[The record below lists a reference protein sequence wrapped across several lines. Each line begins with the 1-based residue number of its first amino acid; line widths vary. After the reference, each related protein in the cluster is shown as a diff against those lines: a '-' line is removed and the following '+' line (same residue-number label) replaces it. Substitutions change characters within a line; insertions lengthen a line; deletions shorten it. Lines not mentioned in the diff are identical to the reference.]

1 MGAPE
6 PQGSASES
14 SGHPDP
20 NRSQGQGPSPH
31 FHGEAGQKG
40 GQEERAQDSLPPA
53 QGGGHRLQGAQKV
66 CFLIVMSLDRPKPE
80 FFPPACV
87 RRGSQGH

>member
-6 PQGSASES
+6 HQGSASQVLGAS
-14 SGHPDP
+14 TPQQKSRPGSLPTFP
-20 NRSQGQGPSPH
+20 WGS
-31 FHGEAGQKG
+31 GQKS

-53 QGGGHRLQGAQKV
+53 QEGAQKV
-66 CFLIVMSLDRPKPE
+66 CFLVVMSLDRPKPG

-87 RRGSQGH
+87 RRGSQ